1 MRSSGH
7 FVKVCSTHIM
17 PSLAL
22 PRISSLASHNWT
34 QCWKKYSYYLCPLI
48 IIGIAQL
55 NSMLKKSFLKK
66 KKILEH

>member
-22 PRISSLASHNWT
+22 VYHHWHRTIELNVEKSTHIIYALSSSLASHNWT
-34 QCWKKYSYYLCPLI
+34 QCWKNP
-48 IIGIAQL
+48 
-55 NSMLKKSFLKK
+55 F
-66 KKILEH
+66 